1 MELSKYNH
9 GRYDLRQQ
17 TFCLS
22 MLTCLSFNLTEPQP
36 RYIVCSSG
44 WSRRKRQCSAYRCGA
59 PFTRPLWMPPLP
71 NFGFICRAYNR
82 EFRLSI
88 SSPRPPLL
96 SRWGLE
102 GLWSATREP
111 VNFLRTIRQLEED
124 HPEGITFLDLGPSGT
139 LATFIKY
146 IGIKPGSVVF
156 PTITPWGGIRG
167 KVEAFENA
175 L

>member
-1 MELSKYNH
+1 
-9 GRYDLRQQ
+9 
-17 TFCLS
+17 
-22 MLTCLSFNLTEPQP
+22 
-36 RYIVCSSG
+36 
-44 WSRRKRQCSAYRCGA
+44 
-59 PFTRPLWMPPLP
+59 
-71 NFGFICRAYNR
+71 
-82 EFRLSI
+82 
-88 SSPRPPLL
+88 
-96 SRWGLE
+96 